1 LTDVGPQ
8 TLTDDDLM
16 TITYIS
22 RIINYMIVQITPI
35 ALVSIHYKYY
45 IVSFIEARLCSSSA

>member
-1 LTDVGPQ
+1 MTDVGPQ
-8 TLTDDDLM
+8 TLTDYDLM
-16 TITYIS
+16 TYCIS

-45 IVSFIEARLCSSSA
+45 IVSPIESRLRIRSA